1 MSRSLDAFT
10 LDPGKI
16 SARQLMFIIM
26 TVIIST
32 ADIFLPAVVA
42 TIAGRDSWISVIIA
56 TAEAL
61 VVAAVAVALALR
73 FPKKTIIQ
81 ICQIVLGKWVGWL
94 IAFILFYNMFLFLFA
109 NSVSSVSVILKVV
122 FLPNTPLS
130 VFIILMVLISAYAV
144 NQGIEV
150 IARVTELLLPLGI
163 GILILVGL
171 LVSPQVQLD
180 NFLPIMAD
188 GIGPVL
194 KGATRLLSFL
204 GEVMI
209 ILMLVPYLNEPNR
222 LFSTVAWSVVLL
234 GGFLFI
240 GVLAIGIFGAYQ
252 TAIMTFPAL
261 EMVRHIKIG
270 NFLEHLD
277 AIIFTIWIGG
287 IYIKAVV
294 IYYISCI
301 SLAQLIGCKSYR
313 SLIIPLGVYISAS
326 TLAWTYDINSIIKYE
341 THTLPAQAL
350 ACEFALPLTLLVVA
364 AVRGLRES

>member
-1 MSRSLDAFT
+1 MKEYARSDFMSRSLDAFT

-180 NFLPIMAD
+180 NFFANY
-188 GIGPVL
+188 G
-194 KGATRLLSFL
+194 RW
-204 GEVMI
+204 
-209 ILMLVPYLNEPNR
+209 Y
-222 LFSTVAWSVVLL
+222 WSSV
-234 GGFLFI
+234 
-240 GVLAIGIFGAYQ
+240 
-252 TAIMTFPAL
+252 
-261 EMVRHIKIG
+261 E
-270 NFLEHLD
+270 
-277 AIIFTIWIGG
+277 
-287 IYIKAVV
+287 
-294 IYYISCI
+294 
-301 SLAQLIGCKSYR
+301 GC
-313 SLIIPLGVYISAS
+313 
-326 TLAWTYDINSIIKYE
+326 
-341 THTLPAQAL
+341 H
-350 ACEFALPLTLLVVA
+350 
-364 AVRGLRES
+364 